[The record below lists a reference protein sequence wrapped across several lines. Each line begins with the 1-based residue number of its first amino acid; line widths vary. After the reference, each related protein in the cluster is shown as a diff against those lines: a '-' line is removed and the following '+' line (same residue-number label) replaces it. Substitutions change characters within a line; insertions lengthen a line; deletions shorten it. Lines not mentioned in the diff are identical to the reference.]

1 MTFRGRG
8 IAGASFLALVLHVGV
23 AHADADEHRAG
34 ARAAATEGAKAMEEG
49 RYEQAIDL
57 FTRAES
63 LVHAPPHLVYMAR
76 SYVKLGK
83 LVRASETYLKVTR
96 ETLAS
101 NAPKAF
107 SEAQT
112 IANEELA
119 ALKGRLPSVTI
130 EV

>member
-1 MTFRGRG
+1 MRFRGL
-8 IAGASFLALVLHVGV
+8 AGGFLLALVGQGGV
-23 AHADADEHRAG
+23 AQAGEDEDRAG

-96 ETLAS
+96 ETLPS

-107 SEAQT
+107 TDAQT
-112 IANEELA
+112 L
-119 ALKGRLPSVTI
+119 
-130 EV
+130 